1 MLDEGCECLIP
12 ERYVY
17 PRGETICLKCG
28 VVLPDE
34 MPEREKWVEDS
45 PRKTYGIA
53 IKSQEE
59 ILPGDI
65 EAFLPIKK
73 KIPIKKKM
81 EKSSEKANHENMDNR
96 EYAEGNESWELIRRI
111 NAEMAILDG
120 INEGRVNR
128 GERKLTFFE
137 HLDEPGQSELSDD
150 FRKSVLFTLDIEELD
165 RRIEKET
172 KAKKEAE
179 AELEELEDR
188 KKIEDRKDWL
198 DGNSKLVKRHQKDR
212 EMIEGKRRITET
224 GWEGTT
230 PWKAKSDGKKL
241 LKHTQLHEEL
251 GIGLDELHKDMIN
264 TIHGAFKAERA
275 LYIQEGDNLSLI
287 RPQRRPEA
295 SLEFYIH
302 KSERGPFWFFHGYC
316 GLFPVQPDDIDSI
329 LRSKAP
335 LLSTQAIEKIDLTY
349 QDCSIT
355 AQMMQSF
362 VTRVGKSLE
371 FETSGLEA
379 DKKAPLPYEGG
390 RIPEELKKKISL
402 CPRGGSDPVRFFRW
416 VPFSETTSIEIDG
429 ENKGAIKG
437 VLRPS
442 VHPIILT
449 QIPLAYALAQRIF
462 DGWRTNDQFR
472 NIAMKILNRIEEDLA
487 WCPATVG
494 EMDRWWDKIVK
505 ESDSM
510 KTSVTA
516 LRP

>member
-1 MLDEGCECLIP
+1 MLDEGCECLIQ
-12 ERYVY
+12 ERYADRE
-17 PRGETICLKCG
+17 RGETLCLNCG
-28 VVLPDE
+28 YVLDDE
-34 MPEREKWVEDS
+34 KFEQNQFVEDS
-45 PRKTYGIA
+45 PRKKYGIA

-73 KIPIKKKM
+73 KM
-81 EKSSEKANHENMDNR
+81 EKSAEKGNYEIIDNR
-96 EYAEGNESWELIRRI
+96 EYAEENESWELIKRI
-111 NAEMAILDG
+111 NIERVKLDG
-120 INEGRVNR
+120 INEARVNR
-128 GERKLTFFE
+128 GEKKLTFFE
-137 HLDEPGQSELSDD
+137 HLDKPGQSELSDEYE
-150 FRKSVLFTLDIEELD
+150 KSDIFTLDIEELD

-172 KAKKEAE
+172 KANKEAE
-179 AELEELEDR
+179 AKLEELEDR

-212 EMIEGKRRITET
+212 EMLEGHRRITET
-224 GWEGTT
+224 GWEGMT

-251 GIGLDELHKDMIN
+251 GIGLDELRKDMIN

-302 KSERGPFWFFHGYC
+302 MSERGPFWFFHGYC
-316 GLFPVQPDDIDSI
+316 RLFPVQSDDIDSI

-379 DKKAPLPYEGG
+379 DKKAPLPYEDG

-429 ENKGAIKG
+429 DHKGAIKG

-442 VHPIILT
+442 AHPIILT

-462 DGWRTNDQFR
+462 DSYRSTDQFR

-487 WCPATVG
+487 WCPASVG
-494 EMDRWWDKIVK
+494 EMDRWWEKIVK

-510 KTSVTA
+510 KKSVTA

>member
-1 MLDEGCECLIP
+1 MPEEGCECLIP
-12 ERYVY
+12 DLYEDNE
-17 PRGETICLKCG
+17 RGEIICLNCG
-28 VVLPDE
+28 FVLDDE
-34 MPEREKWVEDS
+34 LFEQNQFVEDS
-45 PRKTYGIA
+45 PRTQYGIA
-53 IKSQEE
+53 INSKEE
-59 ILPGDI
+59 ILPSDI
-65 EAFLPIKK
+65 KAFL
-73 KIPIKKKM
+73 PIKKKM
-81 EKSSEKANHENMDNR
+81 EKSAEKGDYENIDSR
-96 EYAEGNESWELIRRI
+96 EYAEDNESWELINKIKIER
-111 NAEMAILDG
+111 AILDS
-120 INEGRVNR
+120 INKAKVKR
-128 GERKLTFFE
+128 GEKKLTFFE
-137 HLDEPGQSELSDD
+137 HLDEPGQSELSDE
-150 FRKSVLFTLDIEELD
+150 FEKSELFTLDIEELD

-179 AELEELEDR
+179 AKLEELEAR
-188 KKIEDRKDWL
+188 KKIEDLEDWI
-198 DGNSKLVKRHQKDR
+198 SKNPLVARQQQKDR
-212 EMIEGKRRITET
+212 EMLDGERRITET
-224 GWEGTT
+224 GWGGMML
-230 PWKAKSDGKKL
+230 WKAKSDAKKL
-241 LKHTQLHEEL
+241 LENTELDEEL
-251 GIGLDELHKDMIN
+251 GIGWDELRLEMRE
-264 TIHGAFKAERA
+264 TIHGASKAERA
-275 LYIQEGDNLSLI
+275 LYVQEGDNLSLI

-295 SLEFYIH
+295 SLELYIH
-302 KSERGPFWFFHGYC
+302 MSERGPFWFFHRYC

-335 LLSTQAIEKIDLTY
+335 LLSTQAIKKIDLTY
-349 QDCSIT
+349 ENCSIT
-355 AQMMQSF
+355 AQMMQIF

-371 FETSGLEA
+371 FETSGLET

-402 CPRGGSDPVRFFRW
+402 CPRGGSDPVRFFHW

-429 ENKGAIKG
+429 ENKGVIKG